1 MHWGSWDEFWAM
13 GGSGSFVWSAY
24 GLALFVVVGEILA
37 VRARAR
43 RARERVRMT
52 AEQRSQQREE
62 PST

>member
-24 GLALFVVVGEILA
+24 GLALFAVVGEILA

-52 AEQRSQQREE
+52 AEQRSRRPEE